1 MFSSPVKHAFKIMFV
16 TKKSVITTAS
26 ECIEQEFKAPV
37 KKIQL
42 VAFWWTEKKN
52 MPDLAKVL
60 EVVYHMERLQR
71 GARTWKQYNLI
82 FNRYGSVDH
91 CNFTIKSSGI
101 LGAHFIDLRG

>member
-1 MFSSPVKHAFKIMFV
+1 MFSSPVKHVFKIMFV

-26 ECIEQEFKAPV
+26 ECIKQQFKAPV
-37 KKIQL
+37 KKIQM

-52 MPDLAKVL
+52 MPDLANVL

-91 CNFTIKSSGI
+91 CKFTIKSSGI